1 MLFRRLKQA
10 GRLLFRMRQALMH
23 MTFSPLKSLG
33 MYLIERDEAEVQ
45 RTANEICGG
54 AVPSHEVCQQKWS
67 S

>member
-1 MLFRRLKQA
+1 
-10 GRLLFRMRQALMH
+10 MH